1 MCDCLHSYQCDSMAG
16 YEMFRVVISSLSI
29 RNMGNDSKNRMVLEE
44 NQTCHRKK
52 KRRQRDRHPESAQ
65 IKILSI
71 RV

>member
-16 YEMFRVVISSLSI
+16 YEMSMDVIHPFGI
-29 RNMGNDSKNRMVLEE
+29 RNMGVDSKNRMVLEE

-65 IKILSI
+65 MKNNFK
-71 RV
+71 